1 MLIFRF
7 FYTYK
12 HRLCLI
18 KLKLIKIINMIKF
31 ITKTIN
37 AFIGKPP
44 YNVTNNLQ
52 KVLRI
57 KQT

>member
-1 MLIFRF
+1 
-7 FYTYK
+7 
-12 HRLCLI
+12 
-18 KLKLIKIINMIKF
+18 MIKF
-31 ITKTIN
+31 VTKTIY